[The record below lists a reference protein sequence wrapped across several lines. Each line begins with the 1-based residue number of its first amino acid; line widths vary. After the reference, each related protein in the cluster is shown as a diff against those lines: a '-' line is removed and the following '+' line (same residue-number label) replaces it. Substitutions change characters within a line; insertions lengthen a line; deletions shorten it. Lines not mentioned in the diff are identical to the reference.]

1 MKFISLNLIKNN
13 RRLFCL
19 LLFFFIHLLGV
30 KKDMFS
36 KSCEYGIRAS
46 IYVAKNSIKGRKVS
60 LKDVA
65 LHTDS
70 PPAFMAKIL
79 QKLTKTEVLSSMK
92 GPTGGFFVP
101 LDRIEDISL
110 LTIVLAMD
118 GDGIFED
125 CTLGLRR
132 CDGQKPCPM
141 HFAFVK
147 IREEMRESLETKS
160 LKSLADEVSD
170 GITFLKR

>member
-1 MKFISLNLIKNN
+1 
-13 RRLFCL
+13 
-19 LLFFFIHLLGV
+19 
-30 KKDMFS
+30 MFS

-46 IYVAKNSIKGRKVS
+46 IYVAKNSLKGRKVS

-147 IREEMRESLETKS
+147 IRQEMRESLETKS

-170 GITFLKR
+170 GITFLTDQLL

>member
-1 MKFISLNLIKNN
+1 MSFIILLIIFVLSNKN
-13 RRLFCL
+13 
-19 LLFFFIHLLGV
+19 
-30 KKDMFS
+30 MFS

-46 IYVAKNSIKGRKVS
+46 IYIAKHSLKNQKVS
-60 LKDVA
+60 LKEVA

-79 QKLTKTEVLSSMK
+79 QKLTRIKVLVSIK
-92 GPTGGFFVP
+92 GPNGGFFVP
-101 LDRIEDISL
+101 LEKIDKVSL
-110 LTIVLAMD
+110 LTIVLAID

-141 HFAFVK
+141 HFSFIK
-147 IREEMRESLETKS
+147 IREEMRLGLETKS

>member
-1 MKFISLNLIKNN
+1 
-13 RRLFCL
+13 
-19 LLFFFIHLLGV
+19 
-30 KKDMFS
+30 MFS

-46 IYVAKNSIKGRKVS
+46 IFVAKRSLKNQKVS
-60 LKDVA
+60 LKEVA

-79 QKLTKTEVLSSMK
+79 QKLVRTEVLSSQK
-92 GPTGGFFVP
+92 GPSGGFFVP
-101 LDRIEDISL
+101 LEKIENISVL
-110 LTIVLAMD
+110 SIVLAMD

-141 HFAFVK
+141 HFSFVK
-147 IREEMRESLETKS
+147 IRDEMKESLEANT
-160 LKSLADEVSD
+160 LKSLAEDVSE
-170 GITFLKR
+170 GVTFLKR

>member
-1 MKFISLNLIKNN
+1 
-13 RRLFCL
+13 
-19 LLFFFIHLLGV
+19 
-30 KKDMFS
+30 MFS

-46 IYVAKNSIKGRKVS
+46 IFVAKRSLKNQMVS
-60 LKDVA
+60 LKEVA

-79 QKLTKTEVLSSMK
+79 QKLVRTEVLSSQK
-92 GPTGGFFVP
+92 GPSGGFFVP
-101 LDRIEDISL
+101 LEKIENISVL
-110 LTIVLAMD
+110 SIVLAMD

-141 HFAFVK
+141 HFSFIK
-147 IREEMRESLETKS
+147 IRDEMKEALEANT
-160 LKSLADEVSD
+160 LKSLAEDVSE
-170 GITFLKR
+170 GVTFLKR

>member
-1 MKFISLNLIKNN
+1 
-13 RRLFCL
+13 
-19 LLFFFIHLLGV
+19 
-30 KKDMFS
+30 MFS

-46 IYVAKNSIKGRKVS
+46 IFVAMRSLKNQKVS
-60 LKDVA
+60 LKEVA

-79 QKLTKTEVLSSMK
+79 QKLVRTEVLSSQK
-92 GPTGGFFVP
+92 GPSGGFFVP
-101 LDRIEDISL
+101 LEKIENISVL
-110 LTIVLAMD
+110 SIVLAMD

-141 HFAFVK
+141 HFSFIK
-147 IREEMRESLETKS
+147 IRDEMKEALEANT
-160 LKSLADEVSD
+160 LKSLAEDVSE
-170 GITFLKR
+170 GVTFLKR

>member
-1 MKFISLNLIKNN
+1 
-13 RRLFCL
+13 
-19 LLFFFIHLLGV
+19 
-30 KKDMFS
+30 MFS

-46 IYVAKNSIKGRKVS
+46 IYVAKHSLKHQKVS
-60 LKDVA
+60 LKEVA
-65 LHTDS
+65 HHTDS

-79 QKLTKTEVLSSMK
+79 QKLTRTEILSSMK

-101 LDRIEDISL
+101 VERIEKISL

-118 GDGIFED
+118 GDGIFEN

-147 IREEMRESLETKS
+147 IREEMRESLEAKS
-160 LKSLADEVSD
+160 LRSLADEVSD
-170 GITFLKR
+170 GVTFLKR